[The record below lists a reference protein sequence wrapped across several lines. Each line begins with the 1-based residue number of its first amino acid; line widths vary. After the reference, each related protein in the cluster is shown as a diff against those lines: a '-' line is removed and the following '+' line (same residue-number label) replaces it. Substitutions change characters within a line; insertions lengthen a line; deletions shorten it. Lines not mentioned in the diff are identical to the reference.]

1 MTSPRPTTGELLHAL
16 GDPDP
21 GVRSAAVLALA
32 DVEAAVGSFVLRMA
46 VETDSQVRAALVAQL
61 VRHDRPEV
69 VDGLVGHLLSDDAA
83 LRVDVVHVLSRTT
96 SSTVARMPQWLADP
110 DPDLRILAVMVLAEL
125 DHPSVIGWLSR
136 LVREDEHAN
145 VVAAAVAELVVRA
158 GPACAADVRAAAA
171 RFPDDPFITFFPG
184 QGSEGPRR
192 GTVESALGTPAA
204 PSPVPRQA
212 AGEPASGPLVLVVD
226 DSATYRTY
234 HRQILERAG
243 YRVREAGNGDE
254 ALRAALGVRIDL
266 AVVDVN
272 MPVMDGFTFLQAL
285 GQVFP
290 GRRIPVVMVS
300 SEAEWADSSQAYEH
314 GADAYVVKPAEPAQL
329 VEVVRRLLAGEPV
342 ADLV

>member
-21 GVRSAAVLALA
+21 GVRGAAVLALA

-46 VETDSQVRAALVAQL
+46 VETDAQVRAALVAQL
-61 VRHDRPEV
+61 VRHDRPDV

-96 SSTVARMPQWLADP
+96 VSTVERMPQWLADP

-136 LVREDEHAN
+136 LVREDTHAN

-192 GTVESALGTPAA
+192 GTVESALGAPPAA
-204 PSPVPRQA
+204 PAVPRQGP
-212 AGEPASGPLVLVVD
+212 GEPGSGPLVLVVD

-254 ALRAALGVRIDL
+254 ALRAALGLRIDL

-314 GADAYVVKPAEPAQL
+314 GADAYVVKPADPARL

>member
-1 MTSPRPTTGELLHAL
+1 MTAPRPTTGELLHAL

-21 GVRSAAVLALA
+21 AVRTAAVLALA
-32 DVEAAVGSFVLRMA
+32 DVEAAVASFVLRMA
-46 VETDSQVRAALVAQL
+46 VETDVQVRAALVAQL
-61 VRHDRPEV
+61 VRHDRPDV

-83 LRVDVVHVLSRTT
+83 LRVDVVHVLARTAG
-96 SSTVARMPQWLADP
+96 STLERMPQWLADP

-136 LVREDEHAN
+136 LVREDGHAN

-184 QGSEGPRR
+184 QGSGGPRR
-192 GTVESALGTPAA
+192 GTVGSALGTAA
-204 PSPVPRQA
+204 PQPLVPRQGPGGA
-212 AGEPASGPLVLVVD
+212 EPGTLVLVVD

-243 YRVREAGNGDE
+243 HRVREAANGDE
-254 ALRAALGVRIDL
+254 ALRAALATRVDL

-285 GQVFP
+285 AQVFP

-300 SEAEWADSSQAYEH
+300 SEAEWADSSEAYRH
-314 GADAYVVKPAEPAQL
+314 GADAYVVKPADPARL